1 MVAVD
6 AGAVVVAIAVAVT
19 YTVTI
24 SVTTDASPR
33 SPLLVVLDET
43 AAALLTMLLIL
54 EVAAL
59 LLGMVGLSTVL
70 LDCAAIVLDLTVL
83 LLAPSFSGST

>member
-19 YTVTI
+19 YIVTI
-24 SVTTDASPR
+24 SVTIDASPR

-59 LLGMVGLSTVL
+59 LLGKVGLSAVL

-83 LLAPSFSGST
+83 LLVPSFSGST